1 VARKRGISA
10 WLVTWDFAGEHSRDA
25 LRRLTGSDD
34 EVVAVL
40 SPRLGPKTMRRF
52 VEQRYAD
59 IWLSAPERLDYVSG
73 RRNLSPAEYGEHMGQ
88 IICGDNPWLYAR
100 KVNNLR
106 AVDHDRFEWEERPGL
121 SAEMRAAVER
131 IKRENA
137 AAAASRRP

>member
-1 VARKRGISA
+1 MAKRRGISA

-40 SPRLGPKTMRRF
+40 SPRLGPKTIRQF

-88 IICGDNPWLYAR
+88 IVCGDNPWLYAR
-100 KVNNLR
+100 KVSNLR
-106 AVDHDRFEWEERPGL
+106 AVDYEQFAWDERPGL
-121 SAEMRAAVER
+121 SEEMRDAIVR
-131 IKRENA
+131 IKAENRDA
-137 AAAASRRP
+137 GG